1 MLSIARLFL
10 PASTSWDSLNE
21 VVQSKYGKDD
31 NFSKLVAEA
40 TPNLKMVLHLRGA
53 LEHQNNKA
61 VVVRDFAVERD
72 GSVAPPT
79 LEQNFRKTVLPQ
91 TSVSSLMEE
100 LIVALPV
107 YFEMI
112 NVHLSSKFAQPVA
125 GMPVFLDLLPADF
138 KQAHF
143 VRVS

>member
-40 TPNLKMVLHLRGA
+40 TP
-53 LEHQNNKA
+53 
-61 VVVRDFAVERD
+61 
-72 GSVAPPT
+72 
-79 LEQNFRKTVLPQ
+79 
-91 TSVSSLMEE
+91 SVSSLMEE

-112 NVHLSSKFAQPVA
+112 NVHLSSKFAQPVG

-143 VRVS
+143 VRAS

>member
-1 MLSIARLFL
+1 
-10 PASTSWDSLNE
+10 
-21 VVQSKYGKDD
+21 
-31 NFSKLVAEA
+31 
-40 TPNLKMVLHLRGA
+40 MVLHLRGA

-61 VVVRDFAVERD
+61 VVVRDFAMERD

-107 YFEMI
+107 YFEII